1 MPKVRIAVAS
11 LAVAV
16 AGALALGGFVW
27 SLASHA
33 EEPELNIYTSRH
45 YQTDEALYDRFTEL
59 TGVRINRLEGKGDQL
74 IERIRSEDVN
84 SPADILITVDAG
96 RLWRA
101 EQAGLFQPVQ
111 SAVLEERVP
120 ANLRHPDGLWFGFS
134 TRARLIFYNKQ
145 EIEPG
150 AVMTYEDLAD
160 PRWQGRVCIRSS
172 GNIYNQS
179 LLGAIIAADGEAEA
193 EGWAQG
199 VVNNFA
205 RHPTGGDTDQI
216 RSVAAG
222 ECGLAVANSYYFARL
237 LKSEMAEDKAV
248 VASLGVVF
256 PNQEGRGAHVNVSG
270 AGVLKYAPHPD
281 AAVKFLEYLVSEEA
295 QHYFADANNEY
306 PAVNGVAANSVLDQ
320 LGRFK
325 ADPLNVSVLGETQ
338 PQAQRIFDRVG
349 WE

>member
-11 LAVAV
+11 LVVAV

-59 TGVRINRLEGKGDQL
+59 TGIRINRLEGKGDQL

-120 ANLRHPDGLWFGFS
+120 AHLRHPDGLWFGFS

-150 AVMTYEDLAD
+150 AVKTYEDLTD

-179 LLGAIIAADGEAEA
+179 LLGAIIAADGKAEA

-237 LKSEMAEDKAV
+237 LQSDKADDKAV

-270 AGVLKYAPHPD
+270 AGVLKYAPHPE

-295 QHYFADANNEY
+295 QRYFADGNNEY
-306 PAVNGVAANSVLDQ
+306 PAVNGVAANSVLER
-320 LGRFK
+320 LGSFK
-325 ADPLNVSVLGETQ
+325 ADPLNVSLLGETQ

-349 WE
+349 WQ

>member
-145 EIEPG
+145 EIGPG
-150 AVMTYEDLAD
+150 AVKTYEDLAD
-160 PRWQGRVCIRSS
+160 PRWRGRVCIRSS

>member
-11 LAVAV
+11 LTVAV

-27 SLASHA
+27 GLASHA
-33 EEPELNIYTSRH
+33 EEPELNLYTSRH

-59 TGVRINRLEGKGDQL
+59 TGIRINRLEGKGDQL

-84 SPADILITVDAG
+84 SPADILMTVDAG

-120 ANLRHPDGLWFGFS
+120 AHLRHPDGLWFGFS

-150 AVMTYEDLAD
+150 AVKTYEDLAD
-160 PRWQGRVCIRSS
+160 PRWRGRVCIRSS

-179 LLGAIIAADGEAEA
+179 LLGAIIAADGEAGA
-193 EGWAQG
+193 EDWAQG

-237 LKSEMAEDKAV
+237 LKSEKAEDKAV

-270 AGVLKYAPHPD
+270 AGVLKYAPHPE
-281 AAVKFLEYLVSEEA
+281 AAVKFLEFLVSEEA
-295 QHYFADANNEY
+295 QHYFADGNNEY
-306 PAVNGVAANSVLDQ
+306 PAVNGVAANSVLER
-320 LGRFK
+320 LGSFK

>member
-45 YQTDEALYDRFTEL
+45 YQTDEALYERFTEL
-59 TGVRINRLEGKGDQL
+59 TGIRINRLEGKGDQL

-101 EQAGLFQPVQ
+101 EQAGLFQPVR

-120 ANLRHPDGLWFGFS
+120 AHLRHPDGLWFGFS

-237 LKSEMAEDKAV
+237 LKSEKAEDKAV

-270 AGVLKYAPHPD
+270 AGVLKHAPHPE

-306 PAVNGVAANSVLDQ
+306 PAVNGVAANSVLNQ
-320 LGRFK
+320 LGSFK

>member
-59 TGVRINRLEGKGDQL
+59 TGIRINRLEGKGDQL

-101 EQAGLFQPVQ
+101 EQAGLFQPVR

-120 ANLRHPDGLWFGFS
+120 AHLRHPDGLWFGFS

-150 AVMTYEDLAD
+150 AVKTYEDLAD
-160 PRWQGRVCIRSS
+160 PRWRGRVCIRSS

-179 LLGAIIAADGEAEA
+179 LLGAIIAADGKAEA

-237 LKSEMAEDKAV
+237 LKSDKADDKAV

-270 AGVLKYAPHPD
+270 AGVLKYAPHQD

-306 PAVNGVAANSVLDQ
+306 PAVNGVAANSVLNQ
-320 LGRFK
+320 LGSFK

>member
-1 MPKVRIAVAS
+1 MAIGRFAAAS
-11 LAVAV
+11 LAVA
-16 AGALALGGFVW
+16 GALLLGGIVF
-27 SLASHA
+27 SLGGQA
-33 EEPELNIYTSRH
+33 EEAELNLYTSRH

-59 TGVRINRLEGKGDQL
+59 TGIKVNRLEGKGDQL

-111 SAVLEERVP
+111 SAVLEEQVP
-120 ANLRHPDGLWFGFS
+120 AHLRHPDGLWFGFS
-134 TRARLIFYNKQ
+134 TRARLIYYNKE
-145 EIEPG
+145 EIAAD
-150 AVMTYEDLAD
+150 AVSSYEDLAD

-179 LLGAIIAADGEAEA
+179 LLGAMIAADGEAEA
-193 EGWAQG
+193 EGWAEG
-199 VVNNFA
+199 VVSNFA
-205 RHPTGGDTDQI
+205 RNPTGGDTDQI

-237 LKSEMAEDKAV
+237 LKSDKADDKAV
-248 VASLGVVF
+248 VERVGVVF
-256 PNQEGRGAHVNVSG
+256 PNQAGRGAHVNVSG
-270 AGVLKYAPHPD
+270 AGVLKNAPHPE

-295 QHYFADANNEY
+295 QRYFADGNNEY
-306 PAVNGVAANSVLDQ
+306 PVVNGVAANSVLEQ
-320 LGRFK
+320 LGSFK
-325 ADPLNVSVLGETQ
+325 ADPVNVSVLGENQ

-349 WE
+349 WQ

>member
-59 TGVRINRLEGKGDQL
+59 TGIRINRLEGKGDQL

-120 ANLRHPDGLWFGFS
+120 AHLRHPDGLWFGFS

-150 AVMTYEDLAD
+150 AVKTYEDLAD
-160 PRWQGRVCIRSS
+160 PRWRGRVCIRSS

-237 LKSEMAEDKAV
+237 LKSDKADDKAV

-270 AGVLKYAPHPD
+270 AGVLKHAPHPE

-306 PAVNGVAANSVLDQ
+306 PAVNGVAANSVLER
-320 LGRFK
+320 LGSFK